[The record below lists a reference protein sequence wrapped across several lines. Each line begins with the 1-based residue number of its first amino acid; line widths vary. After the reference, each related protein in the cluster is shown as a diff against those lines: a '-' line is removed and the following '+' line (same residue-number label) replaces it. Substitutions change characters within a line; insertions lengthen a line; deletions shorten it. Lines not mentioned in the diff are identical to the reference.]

1 MPTSSALCADITCV
15 TFQSHLTFITRHGK
29 LMGICTWPKHVF
41 VDHNGLVRFEHA
53 GYGGMEDFEDVVV
66 ELLQEAGN
74 KPVEEKEQDDPK
86 DEIHDIYGT
95 HFYGMPP
102 EICIGYSRL
111 RRFGNNQ
118 TLKPEAVN
126 VVVDPGSHDVNIV
139 YLRGRWIWRAGGSTV
154 CTRQQG

>member
-1 MPTSSALCADITCV
+1 
-15 TFQSHLTFITRHGK
+15 
-29 LMGICTWPKHVF
+29 MGSLWEYVLAEHVF

-102 EICIGYSRL
+102 EICMATPASVAL
-111 RRFGNNQ
+111 VTTRRSSQ
-118 TLKPEAVN
+118 KL
-126 VVVDPGSHDVNIV
+126 
-139 YLRGRWIWRAGGSTV
+139 
-154 CTRQQG
+154 